1 MLQNYF
7 KILFLN
13 IFIKINYLIF
23 KILYN
28 IIILYKILCNYFNSN
43 LFNKILFNIL
53 YNLYSIFFLI
63 FIWNFLNN

>member
-63 FIWNFLNN
+63 YLEFFK